1 MCEYDYQSEIEDYDD
16 EDLTNI
22 INEIDSENPLC
33 NNVEEWDHCSDNCYN
48 QINTTYNLFEGYEK
62 PYLNDEYLYCE
73 KPQEHIIECNSIEP
87 RKRIQI
93 KMKFTDGHGNIP
105 GYMIFETRNLI
116 SGLSYIEKYN
126 KTDDLNDVK
135 DNKKRGS
142 KDQGAG
148 NTNINKRT
156 KRIINH
162 VRLMFQHPSLK
173 TKINFEKIKHIANKR
188 PIGYKSDWYW
198 SEDWNLAPTRQGIYD
213 FKRSLHEQADF
224 FFNEFPTIGTAH
236 ILLTAQSRR
245 YGDNNGIAV
254 KDSIC
259 DLHTFNAVAI
269 VRWHNST
276 LDTAQTLAHEIGH
289 LLGMSHDFAR
299 VSMHCLVYKIT
310 VKMTE
315 KDLLATTKSIFFF

>member
-1 MCEYDYQSEIEDYDD
+1 MCDYQSEIGDY
-16 EDLTNI
+16 EDLTN
-22 INEIDSENPLC
+22 INEIDSENQLC
-33 NNVEEWDHCSDNCYN
+33 SNVEEWDYCSDNCFN
-48 QINTTYNLFEGYEK
+48 KINTTYNLFEGYEK
-62 PYLNDEYLYCE
+62 PYLNDKYLYCE

-87 RKRIQI
+87 KKRIQI
-93 KMKFTDGHGNIP
+93 KMKFTDGNGTVP

-126 KTDDLNDVK
+126 KTDRYD
-135 DNKKRGS
+135 KKRKGRGGYS
-142 KDQGAG
+142 
-148 NTNINKRT
+148 KRT
-156 KRIINH
+156 KRILNH
-162 VRLMFQHPSLK
+162 AKLMFQHPSLN
-173 TKINFEKIKHIANKR
+173 TKIHFENIKHIANKR
-188 PIGYKSDWYW
+188 PVGYKSDWYW
-198 SEDWNLAPTRQGIYD
+198 SEDWNFAPTRHGIYD

-276 LDTAQTLAHEIGH
+276 LDTAQTLVHEIGH
-289 LLGMSHDFAR
+289 LLGMSHDFAQALSR
-299 VSMHCLVYKIT
+299 YFLTYLYPDST
-310 VKMTE
+310 
-315 KDLLATTKSIFFF
+315 

>member
-1 MCEYDYQSEIEDYDD
+1 
-16 EDLTNI
+16 
-22 INEIDSENPLC
+22 
-33 NNVEEWDHCSDNCYN
+33 
-48 QINTTYNLFEGYEK
+48 
-62 PYLNDEYLYCE
+62 
-73 KPQEHIIECNSIEP
+73 
-87 RKRIQI
+87 
-93 KMKFTDGHGNIP
+93 MKFTDGHGNIP

-126 KTDDLNDVK
+126 KSDEDLNVEN
-135 DNKKRGS
+135 NKKSGS
-142 KDQGAG
+142 KGQRAG
-148 NTNINKRT
+148 YTNINKRT

-299 VSMHCLVYKIT
+299 VSMHALF
-310 VKMTE
+310 
-315 KDLLATTKSIFFF
+315 SIQN